1 MAKRNDTNS
10 IIKPASLPSDSIQA
24 EHVPFHRPERTMTA
38 KEAIQGLVSGI
49 KLVEDSLQATKRELV
64 VKFLIP
70 NVVTGEDL
78 EAATNQIK
86 LSYDSP
92 VRRAEFGAILR
103 ACVKSPEQVMEYST
117 KGWNDFVDACRK
129 LAPSGNKAASTTSEN
144 LSTKKVE
151 KILEDLESKGSP
163 AQLAKVAESLAEKVT
178 EEAALEKMIE
188 SSARKL
194 QNAEAAIKLAALIL
208 EVAAGLTEQEAPQEA
223 IQGAKMALDEFLD
236 IRDTLALEASQ
247 ATDRNA
253 GLVVS
258 QPEQ

>member
-1 MAKRNDTNS
+1 MANRKDT
-10 IIKPASLPSDSIQA
+10 IKPAYLPSDNVQA
-24 EHVPFHRPERTMTA
+24 EYVPFHRPERTMTA

-64 VKFLIP
+64 IKFLIP
-70 NVVTGEDL
+70 NVVTGDDL

-103 ACVKSPEQVMEYST
+103 ACVKSPEQVMEYSV

-129 LAPSGNKAASTTSEN
+129 LAPSSNKAASTTTSEN

-163 AQLAKVAESLAEKVT
+163 AQLAKVAESLVEKVT
-178 EEAALEKMIE
+178 EEASLEKMIE

-208 EVAAGLTEQEAPQEA
+208 EVASGLTEQEAPQEA
-223 IQGAKMALDEFLD
+223 IQSAKMALDEFLD
-236 IRDTLALEASQ
+236 IRDTLALAASQ

-258 QPEQ
+258 QPEQY